1 MKKIIN
7 SNLINIIVKIMSI
20 AMFCG
25 ILVILIFIDTN
36 VKYNYSNTVKNSNY
50 IYLIII
56 FFAIIICLILTKLL
70 SKKKEKLN
78 RFLEKLYKKD
88 KLIISI
94 LFIVLFIFQI
104 VTLQNIYFESGW
116 DVNIIYNRVKY
127 FLRTGIIE
135 MNDYFK
141 KYPYFSIAPNN
152 LFLANVFVIIGKIT
166 MFFSSQWYSYLYK
179 VLVIIDIILI
189 DLAGIIMV
197 KTIENFTNKKS
208 IKLLGAVLYIA
219 FIGLS
224 PWFMIPYSDTYS
236 IIFPISVLYNYT
248 KKEKKWYNYLMIGLL
263 SCIGYYI
270 KPTNIIVLIAIIIV
284 ETYKLLFRLI
294 DKKQLKQKLKVS
306 VISGIG
312 ILIAVMINVAL
323 LNVSKY
329 EIERKYTFS
338 LYHYLMMGIN
348 TETTGGWNAEDVE
361 NDLLIEDYD
370 ERVEH
375 NKEVF
380 LQRLKAMSPKDFCK
394 FYIKKILLNYN
405 DGTLAWGREGSFY
418 RFTNPK
424 RNSVAKILKNYYY
437 NSGESFYVFTNVMQF
452 LWIFILVF
460 LTIGAIFGKFDSKY
474 SVAYLSII
482 GLTLFTLLFEG
493 RARYLYLYTPIYVM
507 LAIMGI
513 EQFIKTITCKV
524 KKYEPQVFML
534 EKGQTQEVQNFI
546 KGEETKLKKDVIII
560 GAGPAGITAAYELS
574 KEKER
579 YNIIVLEE
587 SNDMGGISR
596 TVQYKNN
603 RMDIGGHRFFSKD
616 STIMNFWKEIMPL
629 QGKLAF
635 DDKILQR
642 DAKIEQDGPD
652 PEKEDNV
659 MLIRN
664 RVSRIYYIKKFFD
677 YPITLKFDTFKNM
690 GLKRTIMAG
699 FSYLKSVFFKRKE
712 NSLED
717 FYINRFGKVLY
728 SMFFEKYTEKVW
740 GRHPSLIS
748 ADWGKQR
755 VKGLSIT
762 EVVKD
767 MFMKLFKKKN
777 NKKAETSLIEQYWY
791 PKYGPGQLW
800 TMLSKLAEDNGV
812 QIRKGYKVEKIIK
825 ENGKINAVQCKVGN
839 KYETIEGDIF
849 ISSMPLKDLAESI
862 EGEKVPQEIY
872 DIATNLPYRDFIT
885 VGLLL
890 DKLKLKNETSTKTL
904 GNIVPDCWIYV
915 QEAEVKMG
923 RIQIFNNWSP
933 YLVENPQKNVWIG
946 LEYFCNEND
955 ELWNMSNQDFINM
968 AIDELEKMNIIEK
981 EDVKDS
987 HIEKVKKAYP
997 AYFDTYSKIDELI
1010 KYLSDIEN
1018 LYCIGRNGQ
1027 HRYNNMDHS
1036 MLTALE
1042 ACKNIKNGITDKS
1055 NIWNVNVEKE
1065 YHEEKK

>member
-1 MKKIIN
+1 MKKVIN
-7 SNLINIIVKIMSI
+7 SNLINIIVKIISISMSL
-20 AMFCG
+20 G
-25 ILVILIFIDTN
+25 ILLILIFIDTR
-36 VKYNYSNTVKNSNY
+36 VKYNYLNTVKNSNY
-50 IYLIII
+50 KYLIII
-56 FFAIIICLILTKLL
+56 VLTIMVCLILMKLL
-70 SKKKEKLN
+70 RKKKEKIKK
-78 RFLEKLYKKD
+78 FLEKVYKKN

-94 LFIVLFIFQI
+94 LFVVLFIFQI

-116 DVNIIYNRVKY
+116 DVNIIYSRVKS
-127 FLRTGIIE
+127 FLRNGIIE
-135 MNDYFK
+135 LNTYFQ

-152 LFLANVFVIIGKIT
+152 LFLTNVFVIIGKIT
-166 MFFSSQWYSYLYK
+166 MFFPRQWHSYLYK
-179 VLVIIDIILI
+179 ILVIIDIILI

-236 IIFPISVLYNYT
+236 IIFPISILYNYT
-248 KKEKKWYNYLMIGLL
+248 KKDKKWYNYLMIGLL
-263 SCIGYYI
+263 SYIGYCV
-270 KPTNIIVLIAIIIV
+270 KPTNIIMLIAIIIV
-284 ETYKLLFRLI
+284 EIYRSLFEFR
-294 DKKQLKQKLKVS
+294 DKKKLKQKIKVS

-312 ILIAVMINVAL
+312 ILIAIMINITL

-348 TETTGGWNAEDVE
+348 TETTGGWNAKDVE

-424 RNSVAKILKNYYY
+424 KNAVAKVLKNYYY
-437 NSGESFYVFTNVMQF
+437 NSGENFYVFTNVMQF
-452 LWIFILVF
+452 LWIFIIVF
-460 LTIGAIFGKFDSKY
+460 FTIGAILRKFDSKY

-493 RARYLYLYTPIYVM
+493 RARYLYLYTPIYVI

-513 EQFIKTITCKV
+513 EQFIKIKV
-524 KKYEPQVFML
+524 KKDESQVFML
-534 EKGQTQEVQNFI
+534 EKVRTQNSIE
-546 KGEETKLKKDVIII
+546 GEENKLKKDVIII
-560 GAGPAGITAAYELS
+560 GAGPAGLTAAYELS
-574 KEKER
+574 KEKEK

-587 SNDMGGISR
+587 SNEMGGISR
-596 TVQYKNN
+596 TVQYKKN

-616 STIMNFWKEIMPL
+616 STIMDFWKEIMPL
-629 QGKLAF
+629 QGELAF

-642 DAKIEQDGPD
+642 NAKIEQGGPD

-659 MLIRN
+659 MLIRS
-664 RVSRIYYIKKFFD
+664 RVSRIYYLKKFFD

-762 EVVKD
+762 KVIKD

-800 TMLSKLAEDNGV
+800 TRLSKLAEENGV
-812 QIRKGYKVEKIIK
+812 RIRKGYKVKKIIK
-825 ENGKINAVQCKVGN
+825 ENGKIKAVQCKVED

-904 GNIVPDCWIYV
+904 GNIIPDCWIYV
-915 QEAEVKMG
+915 QEEKVKMG

-933 YLVENPQKNVWIG
+933 YLVENPQENVWIG

-955 ELWNMSNQDFINM
+955 ELWNMSKEDFINM

-981 EDVKDS
+981 ENVKDS

-1010 KYLSDIEN
+1010 NYLNNIDN

-1042 ACKNIKNGITDKS
+1042 TCKNIKNDVKDKS

-1065 YHEEKK
+1065 YHEVKE

>member
-1 MKKIIN
+1 MKKVIN
-7 SNLINIIVKIMSI
+7 SNLINIIVKIISISMSL
-20 AMFCG
+20 G
-25 ILVILIFIDTN
+25 ILLILIFIDTR
-36 VKYNYSNTVKNSNY
+36 VKYNYLNTVKNSNY
-50 IYLIII
+50 KYLIII
-56 FFAIIICLILTKLL
+56 VLTIMVCLILMKLL
-70 SKKKEKLN
+70 RKKKEKIKK
-78 RFLEKLYKKD
+78 FLEKVYKKN

-94 LFIVLFIFQI
+94 LFVVLFIFQI

-116 DVNIIYNRVKY
+116 DVNIIYSRVKS
-127 FLRTGIIE
+127 FLRNGIIE
-135 MNDYFK
+135 LNTYFQ

-152 LFLANVFVIIGKIT
+152 LFLTNVFVIIGKIT
-166 MFFSSQWYSYLYK
+166 MFFPRQWHSYLYK
-179 VLVIIDIILI
+179 ILVIIDIILI

-236 IIFPISVLYNYT
+236 IIFPISILYNYT
-248 KKEKKWYNYLMIGLL
+248 KKDKKWYNYLMIGLL
-263 SCIGYYI
+263 SYIGYCV
-270 KPTNIIVLIAIIIV
+270 KPTNIIMLIAIIIV
-284 ETYKLLFRLI
+284 EIYRSLFEFR
-294 DKKQLKQKLKVS
+294 DKKKLKQKIKVS

-312 ILIAVMINVAL
+312 ILIAIMINITL

-348 TETTGGWNAEDVE
+348 TETTGGWNAKDVE

-424 RNSVAKILKNYYY
+424 KNAVAKVLKNYYY
-437 NSGESFYVFTNVMQF
+437 NSGENFYVFTNVMQF
-452 LWIFILVF
+452 LWIFIIVF
-460 LTIGAIFGKFDSKY
+460 FTIGAILRKFDSKY

-493 RARYLYLYTPIYVM
+493 RARYLYLYTPIYVI

-513 EQFIKTITCKV
+513 EQFIKIKV
-524 KKYEPQVFML
+524 KKDESQVFML
-534 EKGQTQEVQNFI
+534 EKVRTQNSIE
-546 KGEETKLKKDVIII
+546 GEENKLKKDVIII
-560 GAGPAGITAAYELS
+560 GAGPAGLTAAYELS
-574 KEKER
+574 KEKEK

-587 SNDMGGISR
+587 SNEMGGISR
-596 TVQYKNN
+596 TVQYKKN

-616 STIMNFWKEIMPL
+616 STIMDFWKEIMPL
-629 QGKLAF
+629 QGELAF

-664 RVSRIYYIKKFFD
+664 RVSRIYYLKKFFD

-800 TMLSKLAEDNGV
+800 TRLSKLAEENGV
-812 QIRKGYKVEKIIK
+812 RIRKGYKVKKIIK
-825 ENGKINAVQCKVGN
+825 ENGKIKAVQCKVED

-904 GNIVPDCWIYV
+904 GNIIPDCWIYV
-915 QEAEVKMG
+915 QEEKVKMG

-933 YLVENPQKNVWIG
+933 YLVENPQENVWIG

-955 ELWNMSNQDFINM
+955 ELWNMSKEDFINM
-968 AIDELEKMNIIEK
+968 AIDELEKMNIIDK
-981 EDVKDS
+981 KDVKDS

-1010 KYLSDIEN
+1010 NYLNNIDN

-1042 ACKNIKNGITDKS
+1042 ACKNIKNGIKDKS